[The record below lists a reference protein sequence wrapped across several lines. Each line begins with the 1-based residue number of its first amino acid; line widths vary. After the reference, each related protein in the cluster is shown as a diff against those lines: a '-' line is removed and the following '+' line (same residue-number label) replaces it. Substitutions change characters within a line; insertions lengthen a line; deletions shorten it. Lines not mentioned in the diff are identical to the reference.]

1 MKFPN
6 ILEFIQKDKSSLD
19 FFSNLWKSYM
29 VELIKFVSNI
39 QTCDSVQEIILCTE
53 LMGIFTNLLEIISY
67 NPYKTKINTKIEEN
81 IVFDLVSDLIN
92 NSNVSDLIIKF
103 LKISL
108 SRNSKDLKNTKELV
122 INNEMNEFIL
132 NIDPS
137 FDKSVISGLINITFQ
152 CLNRALDVLVLTL
165 TTKDSKY
172 LTIDLI
178 NTLYNNFFESKVNNK
193 IIV

>member
-1 MKFPN
+1 LKFPN

>member
-1 MKFPN
+1 
-6 ILEFIQKDKSSLD
+6 
-19 FFSNLWKSYM
+19 M